1 MSNVALMWD
10 LENVN
15 PGADSL
21 FLEGLIEHA
30 ESKGRVVTAR
40 AYGNWTN
47 TVFSKLAP
55 SLTRRYFYLV
65 HIPKGRK
72 NSSDMVLVSDT
83 LEILRIHDHIDTFI
97 LVTGDSDFR
106 FLVLALRRAG
116 KMVHIVCN
124 TQNASEDLLAL
135 ADSYVDYRELMPGGN
150 DEEAADKGVQP
161 TEDKAPQ
168 PRGSA
173 PAVSPM
179 NVEDWFQVLAE
190 AADLM
195 LKKKISP
202 GIGSVK
208 IRMKMVNPNFNEK
221 KLNFSHWSDFVSAAV
236 KAGFVTIEGKGAES
250 LVYPVSRVLK
260 REGPQ
265 QRAFQVLLDVLAELD
280 KGNQASYHSYRNVNS
295 KPSRGRSILTGW
307 ASINSRGSYRR
318 RRRGASSNRRSKG
331 SSTRYAVSSF
341 RTNRRGADF
350 GARGPSGF
358 SHGAEMLSGD
368 RKGRMTFSTS
378 RARFSIFRL
387 NSASHI
393 C

>member
-1 MSNVALMWD
+1 MSNIALLWD

-30 ESKGRVVTAR
+30 ESKGRIVTAR

-116 KMVHIVCN
+116 KMIHIVCN

-150 DEEAADKGVQP
+150 DEEAAEKASPVQEDRASQAKGGGPV
-161 TEDKAPQ
+161 
-168 PRGSA
+168 
-173 PAVSPM
+173 AVSPM
-179 NVEDWFQVLAE
+179 AIEDWFQFLAE
-190 AADLM
+190 AADTM
-195 LKKKISP
+195 LKKKIQP

-208 IRMKMVNPNFNEK
+208 IRMKMLNPNFNEK

-236 KAGFVTIEGKGAES
+236 KAGFVKIEGKGAES
-250 LVYPVSRVLK
+250 LIYPVAKVLK
-260 REGPQ
+260 REGPLQ
-265 QRAFQVLLDVLAELD
+265 LAFQVLIDVLTELD
-280 KGNQASYHSYRNVNS
+280 KGGQASYHSYRNVNS
-295 KPSRGRSILTGW
+295 KLIERKVYFNGLGFNQFKGFIQAAESRGLVQSKVEGLKHSVKRAAHEEPTEASLT
-307 ASINSRGSYRR
+307 
-318 RRRGASSNRRSKG
+318 
-331 SSTRYAVSSF
+331 
-341 RTNRRGADF
+341 
-350 GARGPSGF
+350 
-358 SHGAEMLSGD
+358 
-368 RKGRMTFSTS
+368 
-378 RARFSIFRL
+378 
-387 NSASHI
+387 
-393 C
+393 